1 MIKSNV
7 LIFAISFSV
16 SSFAYSQCYRDD
28 ICITLESD
36 TSYYSVPCKDIEYAE
51 ITEHTGRDN
60 SLDVAFNDNHNI
72 SNFIKQNNG
81 KASYLY
87 LLNYKFPKIYLDPRV
102 TRNMSFSLPYKE
114 AENAAKQVVSC
125 IEYLDEQ

>member
-1 MIKSNV
+1 MIKYNTFI
-7 LIFAISFSV
+7 LTAFLFV
-16 SSFAYSQCYRDD
+16 SSAAYSQCYRDD

-36 TSYYSVPCKDIEYAE
+36 SSYYSIPCKDIEYAE
-51 ITEHTGRDN
+51 IIKNTGKDN
-60 SLDVAFNDNHNI
+60 RLDVGFNNNHNI

-87 LLNYKFPKIYLDPRV
+87 LLNYKFPKIYIDPRI

-114 AENAAKQVVSC
+114 MEEAAKQVVSC
-125 IEYLDEQ
+125 IEYLDDY